1 MSDDEESVAFFGISL
16 RRNRNVSSNHDPF
29 FIWAQLKTVAA
40 TNRLLCHLPLS
51 LQPNFSIFTFS
62 MEK

>member
-16 RRNRNVSSNHDPF
+16 RRNRNVSNHDPF

-62 MEK
+62 MKK